1 MKRLIL
7 SFSVIIYSI
16 VLSAQQPLS
25 LQDCRRMALDFSE
38 TMKTADNAVRQ
49 AELDE
54 QIAKASY
61 LPKIDGSITSV
72 FMKDQDVLG
81 MSLQTRGAYLAGINL
96 TLPLYVG
103 GQLTAANHLARI
115 SKEVSKEQLRQNR
128 MRLIA
133 DVDQAYYQLI
143 AVQSKVQLTEAL
155 ERQLQSLYD
164 KVALSVRAE
173 MATDNELL
181 RISAKQSE
189 VNYQLQKARNG
200 EQLCQLVLANLIGTD
215 FNQTVI
221 PTDTLLST
229 VLTPLSEDISNRPEV
244 FLLSKQIEAK
254 QAQLKIAHS
263 NFLPTLALVGG
274 WSHYG
279 NLKMKGAI
287 SNLDGT
293 PIHIDHTFSGGNPM
307 AMLQLSVPLFHWGA
321 EFKKAKKAVIDIENA
336 RLQQQQAERGMRI
349 EVRQAVQN
357 VTNGYRMIE
366 TAQLAQQ
373 QADENLRQMRQ
384 KYDNQIATM
393 TDLLEA
399 QSLWQQAHSNY
410 IEAQTQYKIYETE
423 YLRVTG
429 RLE

>member
-54 QIAKASY
+54 QIARASY
-61 LPKIDGSITSV
+61 LPKIDGSVTSV

-115 SKEVSKEQLRQNR
+115 GKEVSKEQLRQNR

-229 VLTPLSEDISNRPEV
+229 VLTPLSEDITNRPEV
-244 FLLSKQIEAK
+244 FLLSKQI
-254 QAQLKIAHS
+254 
-263 NFLPTLALVGG
+263 
-274 WSHYG
+274 
-279 NLKMKGAI
+279 
-287 SNLDGT
+287 
-293 PIHIDHTFSGGNPM
+293 
-307 AMLQLSVPLFHWGA
+307 
-321 EFKKAKKAVIDIENA
+321 
-336 RLQQQQAERGMRI
+336 
-349 EVRQAVQN
+349 
-357 VTNGYRMIE
+357 
-366 TAQLAQQ
+366 
-373 QADENLRQMRQ
+373 
-384 KYDNQIATM
+384 
-393 TDLLEA
+393 
-399 QSLWQQAHSNY
+399 
-410 IEAQTQYKIYETE
+410 
-423 YLRVTG
+423 
-429 RLE
+429 